1 MAEGAAELRPTE
13 YVRRQPLRE
22 RVFPRCLRLRRRF
35 TITSITPVLVV
46 EVVVVDITHRH
57 RLLITTIITN
67 GRYPVVVRR
76 VFKED
81 LRRPPEE
88 EEEFAVAVVVAVVA
102 VAGNWLLTA
111 EEDPGICMYAKRN
124 TLALIVGV
132 VS

>member
-1 MAEGAAELRPTE
+1 MAAAAAELRPTE

-22 RVFPRCLRLRRRF
+22 RVFPRCLRRRRRF

-46 EVVVVDITHRH
+46 EVVVVDITHLR

-67 GRYPVVVRR
+67 GRYPEVVRR

-88 EEEFAVAVVVAVVA
+88 EEFAAAVVVAVVA

-111 EEDPGICMYAKRN
+111 EEDPGICTYAKRN